1 MQHKFKKLIWS
12 ENWLSEIRNGDKV
25 LLGQLY
31 QVLLPK
37 IVDWVNKNR
46 GEKNVAHD
54 IFQDALSDLILS
66 DKNPHIDNP
75 EAYIFQMCKFK
86 YYRLS
91 DHKHKTA
98 PDYEMLNIISYD
110 TQSYEELEIEKLKFQ
125 IMDQTFVQLSEL
137 CQKVINLLRGG
148 KKPEQIATILEMSN
162 ANTVTRRKF
171 ACMASW
177 IELVKMDK
185 MYYLIKN

>member
-1 MQHKFKKLIWS
+1 MFFFWQFCLVSWNYWQFDCLLDHNLPFEYVIFILWSLNLSIQWNCVMPSGGCHWCIWFWYATFRSTVSSNRYEHESGLNNLI
-12 ENWLSEIRNGDKV
+12 NL
-25 LLGQLY
+25 
-31 QVLLPK
+31 QVL
-37 IVDWVNKNR
+37 
-46 GEKNVAHD
+46 
-54 IFQDALSDLILS
+54 
-66 DKNPHIDNP
+66 
-75 EAYIFQMCKFK
+75 
-86 YYRLS
+86 
-91 DHKHKTA
+91 
-98 PDYEMLNIISYD
+98 IISKKYK
-110 TQSYEELEIEKLKFQ
+110 LEIEKLKFQ

-185 MYYLIKN
+185 MYYLIKNWKWRILNGSINI